1 MSVEEFDDGYFYA
14 AELKAFARHLGIA
27 VGRRRKLELE
37 ALIRDFLRTGVVPS
51 PAPEPRR
58 RSGAGRDRLAAG
70 TVVRN
75 YVDDRT
81 TKDYLRGLV
90 RAHAPSLKD
99 KSGQWYWLNDW
110 RHGQIQAGRRITYA
124 DLGTRLLE
132 LMRTEGRLPRIAAAR
147 FNNFMTDFRA
157 DPANK
162 GKSRA
167 DAVAAWEHIKAV
179 PGPKTY
185 AAYAALTASEPF
197 RLEEARRMRGSGWD
211 GDLDEVRGRGD
222 DPG

>member
-1 MSVEEFDDGYFYA
+1 MAKLRSSMSVEEFDDGYFYA
-14 AELKAFARHLGIA
+14 TELRAFARQLGIP

-37 ALIRDFLRTGVVPS
+37 ALIRGFLRTGVVPV
-51 PAPEPRR
+51 PTPEPHR

-81 TKDYLRGLV
+81 TKDFLRGLV
-90 RAHAPSLKD
+90 HARAPSLRD

-110 RHGQIQAGRRITYA
+110 RRGQLQAGRHITYA
-124 DLGTRLLE
+124 DLGNRLLD
-132 LMRTEGRLPRIAAAR
+132 LMRTEGRLPRIPAAR

-167 DAVAAWEHIKAV
+167 DAVAAWEHIKSA

-185 AAYAALTASEPF
+185 AAYAAL
-197 RLEEARRMRGSGWD
+197 D
-211 GDLDEVRGRGD
+211 G
-222 DPG
+222 

>member
-14 AELKAFARHLGIA
+14 TELKGFARQLGIA

-37 ALIRDFLRTGVVPS
+37 ALIRDFLRTGVVPV
-51 PAPEPRR
+51 PTPEPRR

-70 TVVRN
+70 TVVRH

-81 TKDYLRGLV
+81 TKDFLRGMV
-90 RAHAPSLKD
+90 RVRAPSLRD

-110 RHGQIQAGRRITYA
+110 RRGQLQAGRHITYA
-124 DLGTRLLE
+124 DLGNRLLD
-132 LMRTEGRLPRIAAAR
+132 LMRTEGRLSRIPAAR

-167 DAVAAWEHIKAV
+167 DAVAAWEYIKSA

-185 AAYAALTASEPF
+185 AAYAV
-197 RLEEARRMRGSGWD
+197 RD
-211 GDLDEVRGRGD
+211 G
-222 DPG
+222 